1 VAAVFQTPRQG
12 SFVNN
17 AASTLSRER
26 SAVRG
31 PFAPF
36 ERPSPSLATHWLAE
50 TRACVDD
57 TRATRLARIDA
68 AARAGCNAVHV
79 ASDGRDGATLCGA
92 AHVELASCAA
102 ELGLLYG
109 VVPTGTRQLSASEPW
124 ADHFVVEA
132 REPLARELAL
142 ELGFTGKPL
151 FVRVDA
157 ADTARGLA
165 VIDTLVEAGCRRIVV
180 LATASPLAKTPC
192 TEVIDELRRATGMSV
207 GWSEPRADFSRIARA
222 HRRGGA
228 RHLVARLD
236 LECDGLDA
244 FEPGALCELRAALEQ
259 SLDERRIAR

>member
-1 VAAVFQTPRQG
+1 MVQHVASAFQRD
-12 SFVNN
+12 
-17 AASTLSRER
+17 R
-26 SAVRG
+26 SANRG
-31 PFAPF
+31 PFAF
-36 ERPSPSLATHWLAE
+36 FDRPVPSLATQWLAE
-50 TRACVDD
+50 TSARVDD

-79 ASDGRDGATLCGA
+79 ACDGRDGATLCGA

-132 REPLARELAL
+132 REPLARELAS
-142 ELGFTGKPL
+142 ELGATGKPL

-157 ADTARGLA
+157 ADTVRGLTA
-165 VIDTLVEAGCRRIVV
+165 IDTLIEAGCRRLVV
-180 LATASPLAKTPC
+180 LATAAPLSKTPC
-192 TEVIDELRRATGMSV
+192 TEVIDELRRATGLCV

-228 RHLVARLD
+228 RHVVARVD
-236 LECDGLDA
+236 LECDGIDA
-244 FEPGALCELRAALEQ
+244 FEPAALCELRAALEPAI
-259 SLDERRIAR
+259 DDDRARRAAR